1 MSFFNQY
8 QSRLNELLTA
18 VELGAKRFVHTP
30 YRGSI
35 SESQAGRVLREAA
48 VPISTTVGI
57 RAPVIG
63 TNITA
68 GAGRATFTPLRETYL
83 KRTLTNVRE
92 LWDAGVVVAFG
103 TDTAAL
109 RPAAAVAHEI
119 RTLSQVLSPEE
130 IITALTINA
139 ALFLD
144 LAREIGTL
152 EPGKLADILIV
163 DGDPLS
169 NIADLANVAVVI
181 QSGQVV
187 IDNR

>member
-1 MSFFNQY
+1 M
-8 QSRLNELLTA
+8 
-18 VELGAKRFVHTP
+18 
-30 YRGSI
+30 
-35 SESQAGRVLREAA
+35 
-48 VPISTTVGI
+48 
-57 RAPVIG
+57 
-63 TNITA
+63 
-68 GAGRATFTPLRETYL
+68 
-83 KRTLTNVRE
+83 
-92 LWDAGVVVAFG
+92 
-103 TDTAAL
+103 
-109 RPAAAVAHEI
+109 
-119 RTLSQVLSPEE
+119 SQVLSPEE